1 MSDKINLPVA
11 ISLSSDIEVR
21 DGLTDAYR
29 ARVRWTDPYTK
40 KRKSISE
47 TFATRGEAEEWIGT
61 AQGAAGRGVDPHVA
75 AMTVAEYGTANMKL
89 ALRGIARKTTD
100 PYLAGWRKRVVPV
113 LGHLP
118 LTMVSNGI
126 VDRAIKAWIADG
138 ASRSTVKN
146 SLAVLVLVME
156 QAVRDEIIER
166 NPSRVFGWQRQ
177 YELVEDEV
185 DNPRALALAD
195 FHALQT
201 LSAALVA
208 KSNPPYQGW
217 GDAVIFAACTA
228 GRIGEVSGCLVRDI
242 NTKDWI
248 WTVRRQT
255 TPSPGELAEGL
266 TRSTGGGL
274 VDKATKG
281 RRSRVVPLIP
291 QVHETV
297 MRRLKAV
304 GNNPDA
310 RLFTGPRGGPIST
323 AGLRRA
329 THWNDVVTALG
340 YEYLTRHSL
349 RHTGLTWFADSGV
362 KLHVLQ
368 KIAGHGSIA
377 TTQRY
382 LHPDYETIAEA
393 GGLLSSHLSERSR
406 PNLRSV

>member
-195 FHALQT
+195 FHALET

-208 KSNPPYQGW
+208 KSNPSYQGW

-228 GRIGEVSGCLVRDI
+228 ARIGEVSGCLVRDI

-274 VDKATKG
+274 VDKGTKG

-304 GNNPDA
+304 GNKPDA

-340 YEYLTRHSL
+340 YEYLTRHGL
-349 RHTGLTWFADSGV
+349 RHTGLTWMADSGV
-362 KLHVLQ
+362 KPHVLQ
-368 KIAGHGSIA
+368 KIAGHGSIT

-393 GGLLSSHLSERSR
+393 GGLLSNHLSERSR